1 MPKDRATQFG
11 RFESLALVVGALLGS
26 VLVTILDGGTRR

>member
-11 RFESLALVVGALLGS
+11 RSESLALAGGALLGS
-26 VLVTILDGGTRR
+26 VLVTILDGRTRR

>member
-11 RFESLALVVGALLGS
+11 RFESLALAVDALLGS
-26 VLVTILDGGTRR
+26 VLVTTLDGRTQR

>member
-11 RFESLALVVGALLGS
+11 RFEPLALAVGASLGS
-26 VLVTILDGGTRR
+26 VLVTTLDGRTRR